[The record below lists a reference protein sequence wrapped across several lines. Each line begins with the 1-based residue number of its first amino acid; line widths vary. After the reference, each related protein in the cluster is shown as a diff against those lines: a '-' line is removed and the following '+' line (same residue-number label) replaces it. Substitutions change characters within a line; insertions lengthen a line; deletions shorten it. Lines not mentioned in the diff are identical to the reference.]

1 MRHATDLRS
10 VTTREAL
17 LDCAERLFVE
27 RGHAA
32 TSLRDITREAQANL
46 AAVNYHFG
54 GKEALIQAVLKRRLA
69 SLNGERLAAL
79 DALEGQAGDQA
90 LKPSQI
96 VDAFFGTLL
105 RQAASPQNEGGR
117 FLTLLER
124 TMTDP
129 ASFVRTVFADEYAG
143 VLERFKSALFRA
155 LPDVPREDILWRF
168 HFMLGATSFA
178 IAGSNTL
185 RLIMGWED
193 LAHDAAPSPA
203 QHGTTAE
210 ADAERLLERLMSF
223 LLGGLR
229 APLPHQAA

>member
-1 MRHATDLRS
+1 MRQATDLRS

-17 LDCAERLFVE
+17 LDCAERLFLE

-32 TSLRDITREAQANL
+32 TSLRDITREAHANL

-69 SLNGERLAAL
+69 SLNSERLAVL
-79 DALEGQAGDQA
+79 DGLESQAGDQA

-105 RQAASPQNEGGR
+105 RQAASPKNAGGR

-129 ASFVRTVFADEYAG
+129 ANFVHTVFADEYAG
-143 VLERFKSALFRA
+143 VLERFKRALFRA
-155 LPDVPREDILWRF
+155 LPDVPREEILWRF

-185 RLIMGWED
+185 RLVMGWED
-193 LAHDAAPSPA
+193 PGQDAAPAASEPS
-203 QHGTTAE
+203 TAAE
-210 ADAERLLERLMSF
+210 AERLLERLMSF

-229 APLPHQAA
+229 APLPQQATA